1 MGGAFILPL
10 SRRKGEEKQRNEM
23 KATFSRD
30 KFWRDGMEE
39 LQPFPL
45 L

>member
-1 MGGAFILPL
+1 
-10 SRRKGEEKQRNEM
+10 M

-39 LQPFPL
+39 LQAFPAL
-45 L
+45 MARKLFSFLNPTISIARAV